1 MVGVGGGERKMGQG
15 AKSFRVPLENK
26 EKSFRSITTNFFSDC
41 ENYKFSDLMELAIR
55 IMSDQLRYD
64 GRSFYHNL
72 SDVSMSMKLI
82 YN

>member
-1 MVGVGGGERKMGQG
+1 
-15 AKSFRVPLENK
+15 
-26 EKSFRSITTNFFSDC
+26 
-41 ENYKFSDLMELAIR
+41 MELAIR

-82 YN
+82 YNWKKANWTHQQCKPYLCTTSEVRAL